1 MPSRNVLKQDVAGG
15 YYHIYSR
22 GVDKRKI
29 FIKAKDYAVFLN
41 LLKRYLSVEP
51 QKDKNGVLYPHLY
64 NKLEIL
70 SFCLMP
76 NHLHLMIYQ
85 NEKGAMQKLM
95 RAVLTSYSRYFNRT
109 YHRRGPLFESRYKAS
124 LISDQSYL
132 EHISRYIHLN
142 PNNWQRYSYSSL
154 PYFLYE
160 LSAEWVKPKKILDMF
175 GLRGEYLKFME
186 DYQDHKKMLEE
197 VKSELADR

>member
-64 NKLEIL
+64 NKLEI
-70 SFCLMP
+70 
-76 NHLHLMIYQ
+76 Q

-175 GLRGEYLKFME
+175 GLSGEYLKFME